1 MGVKYVVWGYS
12 MVVNFWGE
20 VIVMIEYQEII
31 LYVDIDLDYVE
42 EVWEQIFIRKQKC
55 DDMYILDWKKL

>member
-20 VIVMIEYQEII
+20 VIVMIEYEEII
-31 LYVDIDLDYVE
+31 LYVDIDLVYVE

>member
-20 VIVMIEYQEII
+20 VIVMIEYGEII
-31 LYVDIDLDYVE
+31 LYVDIDLVYVE
-42 EVWEQIFIRKQKC
+42 VVWE
-55 DDMYILDWKKL
+55 

>member
-20 VIVMIEYQEII
+20 VIVMIEYEEII
-31 LYVDIDLDYVE
+31 LYVDIDLVYVE
-42 EVWEQIFIRKQKC
+42 EVWV
-55 DDMYILDWKKL
+55 